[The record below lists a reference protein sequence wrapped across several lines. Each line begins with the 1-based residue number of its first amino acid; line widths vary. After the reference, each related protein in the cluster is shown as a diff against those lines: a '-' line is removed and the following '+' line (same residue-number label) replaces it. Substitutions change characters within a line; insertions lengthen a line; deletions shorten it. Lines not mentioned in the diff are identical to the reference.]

1 MYHDRNEPTTWINI
15 LGETI
20 PPERVGDSSG
30 TLYHM
35 PPEKDQ
41 LLGNYWWVVCIRP
54 IGGNKRYEYMINKEY
69 SYSRMFWGFT
79 QQKTFKLAAN
89 RWYYE
94 GPIEK
99 TLSSC
104 LYPYYQYCP
113 GLDIDFRRCNTNLQL
128 NRLQYMEESKEP
140 PRNLHGLSPTMRA
153 DKKRESHTAVQLLE
167 DIGALPDSTMP
178 SLEEYLRELEA
189 SHAEAQASL
198 KRNPFATA
206 RKFLLMQ
213 RGFSSMRPVLLHGLL
228 QATFGNDHQG
238 HQKCPEPAKA
248 TWQFRKQSP

>member
-1 MYHDRNEPTTWINI
+1 
-15 LGETI
+15 
-20 PPERVGDSSG
+20 
-30 TLYHM
+30 
-35 PPEKDQ
+35 
-41 LLGNYWWVVCIRP
+41 
-54 IGGNKRYEYMINKEY
+54 MINKEY

-79 QQKTFKLAAN
+79 QHKTFQLAAN

-113 GLDIDFRRCNTNLQL
+113 GLDIDFRRCNINLQL
-128 NRLQYMEESKEP
+128 NRLQYMKESKEP
-140 PRNLHGLSPTMRA
+140 PRNLHCLSPTMRA
-153 DKKRESHTAVQLLE
+153 DKKRKPHAAVQLLE

-189 SHAEAQASL
+189 SHAGAQASL

-206 RKFLLMQ
+206 RKFLLMHEQ
-213 RGFSSMRPVLLHGLL
+213 RL
-228 QATFGNDHQG
+228 ATII
-238 HQKCPEPAKA
+238 KA
-248 TWQFRKQSP
+248 IKIVQNPPRQHDSFVNSFPDADMNGPDDNGPDDNAFDDDEDMDQSPSHSDSIPSPTQPH